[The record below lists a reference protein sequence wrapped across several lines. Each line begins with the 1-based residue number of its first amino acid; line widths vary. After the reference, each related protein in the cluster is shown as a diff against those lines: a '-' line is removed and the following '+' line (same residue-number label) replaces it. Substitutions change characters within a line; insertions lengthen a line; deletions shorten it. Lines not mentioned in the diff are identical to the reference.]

1 MKRLLRYD
9 KRIYLVWLASLVSG
23 FEVLGIFMIP
33 FFKDWA
39 GLNQLQIQSLQSWF
53 MFAVFLLEIPTGLI
67 GDIKGRKYSVLLG
80 YFFLILGPV
89 VYGSYP
95 HILIFIVGE
104 LLFAIGKAFFS
115 GAHESL
121 VYDICK
127 ETNSEDDYSKIWVTN
142 SNLKFIGMMSTGLI
156 AGFLV
161 KNFELNQLVQL
172 TAVVH
177 AMSFIIILFV
187 KEPKYRSEKE
197 LIPDYKEV
205 FRSAFK
211 NLKDN
216 ISLRRI
222 AVYVSLIY
230 WTSYFVLW
238 FYQVVLLNI
247 GIKLENFGL
256 FRILL
261 LVGELILGFVLASI
275 LDKSKSKR
283 MWSVISALLVASGF
297 MVVAFFENVPGVV
310 AFIIISGGIGMNIRN
325 VFSKSINIHI
335 KSENRST
342 TLSAISMIRTLTLAG
357 LNPLIGWLSDLNLTV
372 TFLILGGILIL
383 TAVFL
388 APREEDFDLVLS
400 D

>member
-1 MKRLLRYD
+1 
-9 KRIYLVWLASLVSG
+9 
-23 FEVLGIFMIP
+23 
-33 FFKDWA
+33 
-39 GLNQLQIQSLQSWF
+39 
-53 MFAVFLLEIPTGLI
+53 
-67 GDIKGRKYSVLLG
+67 
-80 YFFLILGPV
+80 
-89 VYGSYP
+89 
-95 HILIFIVGE
+95 
-104 LLFAIGKAFFS
+104 
-115 GAHESL
+115 
-121 VYDICK
+121 
-127 ETNSEDDYSKIWVTN
+127 
-142 SNLKFIGMMSTGLI
+142 MMSTGLI